1 MEFKQN
7 YRHFVTTAAFP
18 AVMKNNQDV
27 VEINAAPPIA
37 IEFTNPFRLKRGLW
51 L

>member
-7 YRHFVTTAAFP
+7 YRHVVTTAAFP
-18 AVMKNNQDV
+18 AVMKNNQDMV
-27 VEINAAPPIA
+27 KIKAAPPIA
-37 IEFTNPFRLKRGLW
+37 IEFTNPFRLKFGPW